1 MCSLTITIMMLHIFI
16 YWICCS
22 SVFVPISLPLEL
34 QQIILKN
41 KLKKMRSSSFNAFQI
56 FCLLSMNSLHSGMI
70 FYKLETISVA
80 FSYWFRVVC
89 KEWIAVINVNIYF
102 HPFVVIIWNSFFDFH
117 WNWFHFFYGFFFQF
131 LLLSNANIMTDDWFY
146 RMDFNFG
153 DFRWDIVLNEMK
165 KPGGSVEE

>member
-1 MCSLTITIMMLHIFI
+1 MQSHDHHNDVTYI
-16 YWICCS
+16 YILNLLLVCFRS
-22 SVFVPISLPLEL
+22 HFVTFGIATNHFE
-34 QQIILKN
+34 N

-80 FSYWFRVVC
+80 FSYWYRVVC

-102 HPFVVIIWNSFFDFH
+102 HPSVVIIWNSFFDFH
-117 WNWFHFFYGFFFQF
+117 WNWFSFFYGFFFQF

-165 KPGGSVEE
+165 KPEGSVEE